1 MKRNKIVT
9 LAFTA
14 ATVAMFVNS
23 TSVRASESDDK
34 IESSFKQTY
43 VYKTY
48 LINDSVKTDAKDGA
62 VTLTGVVAQDFHK
75 SLAQETM
82 ANLPGVTSV
91 DNKLA
96 TKAEVAAENADT
108 WIGRKVTIALLLHR
122 NVNLSKTN
130 VEVKDGVV
138 TLRGEAS
145 SLAQKEL
152 TSEYA
157 KDIEGV
163 KDLRNEMTV
172 ASTPTLGARTDG
184 EKMDDASITA
194 QVKTALLV
202 HRSTSSVKTKVETRL
217 GEVTLTGI
225 AVNAAEKSLVTKLVS
240 DIQGVSSVKNEM
252 TVDSA
257 TIK

>member
-1 MKRNKIVT
+1 MKRNAIVT

-14 ATVAMFVNS
+14 ATAALFVGSNVAQ
-23 TSVRASESDDK
+23 ASESDEK

-48 LINDSVKTDAKDGA
+48 LVNDSVKADAENGV
-62 VTLTGVVAQDFHK
+62 VTLTGTVSEEYRK
-75 SLAQETM
+75 SLAQETA
-82 ANLPGVTSV
+82 ANLPGVIRV

-108 WIGRKVTIALLLHR
+108 WIGRKVKMALLFHR
-122 NVNLSKTN
+122 NVNASKTT
-130 VEVKDGVV
+130 VEVKDGIV
-138 TLRGEAS
+138 TLKGEAS
-145 SLAQKEL
+145 SAAQKEL
-152 TSEYA
+152 TTEYA

-163 KDLRNEMTV
+163 KELKNEMTV
-172 ASTPTLGARTDG
+172 ASTPELAERTAG

-194 QVKTALLV
+194 QVKTALLT
-202 HRSTSSVKTKVETRL
+202 HRSTSSIKTKVETKL

-225 AVNAAEKSLVTKLVS
+225 AKNAAEKSLVTKLVA

-252 TVDSA
+252 TIEE
-257 TIK
+257 TKIK